1 MTHSKN
7 FVVTGTPRSGTT
19 FFCNTLKT
27 CPGIWIPEFS
37 NIDNAEPFNPVNT
50 VEVSNALQLPLFDQ
64 NAVVQKLIKNKT
76 NNSAEYFGF
85 KTFLAYHNNMSLL
98 VEHNQLDVFVILR
111 KNIWSV
117 LASFLLAQDNKNY
130 NGSSKRF
137 SPFYYDGSNREERRI
152 FTMFYSLCK
161 DYWYSESVWASHPR
175 LVEKIYFEDL
185 IEPGASF
192 EKINQYFEQK
202 INFDAHYTKDS
213 IEKYFENFG
222 QVKEIILRRVHNSKH
237 HFLALPQYLLTE
249 LDL

>member
-27 CPGIWIPEFS
+27 YPHVWIPEFS

-50 VEVSNALQLPLFDQ
+50 VEVSNTLQLPVFDQ
-64 NAVVQKLIKNKT
+64 NLVIQQLLQDKSTVN
-76 NNSAEYFGF
+76 AEYFGF
-85 KTFLAYHNNMSLL
+85 KTFLSYHNNMSSLID
-98 VEHNQLDVFVILR
+98 HNQLDVFVILR

-117 LASFLLAQDNKNY
+117 LASLLLAQDNKDY

-161 DYWYSESVWASHPR
+161 DYWYSENVWHSHPR

-185 IEPGASF
+185 IKPNVSF
-192 EKINQYFEQK
+192 KKINNYFGQE
-202 INFDAHYTKDS
+202 IDFFANYTDDS
-213 IEKYFENFG
+213 VEKYFKNFDH
-222 QVKEIILRRVHNSKH
+222 VKKVILRRVHQSKY
-237 HFLALPQYLLTE
+237 HFLALPDYIRTE